1 MEGSCSNSW
10 QVVYINPS
18 QHGWTG
24 FLDGCS
30 ISWGPAFVSRS
41 DVREVREV
49 SHLALELA
57 LDGICLRELQGPN
70 YKCNSIT
77 WTVPKSASLSLL
89 ISYFKVISYHI
100 HSSWRI
106 WMKAQLAPLQDAE
119 SLQWLR
125 HLSWSNLST
134 RSWPI
139 SAGALLLI
147 VWQPMLGPQP
157 SSKPPISTWHAS
169 DLSYYRNVRSHE
181 TTSRSG
187 WLGVKPP
194 YSLILYGISACWR
207 HCLNKVTWHLTSK
220 LLNYIQTL
228 LVLDTCSAN
237 ACLIGGPTCAKYIWH
252 LPEDRIPEG
261 QADTKTSRKRAESVD
276 SQLLCGSISYV
287 ISAYW

>member
-1 MEGSCSNSW
+1 MASCLYQPVATWLNGFSW
-10 QVVYINPS
+10 WMQY
-18 QHGWTG
+18 
-24 FLDGCS
+24 FLGPCVCFEKWRTWSSWS
-30 ISWGPAFVSRS
+30 ISSCTWTCFGWNM
-41 DVREVREV
+41 
-49 SHLALELA
+49 LARTTGA
-57 LDGICLRELQGPN
+57 ELQVQFYN
-70 YKCNSIT
+70 MNRAKVSFAQFAY
-77 WTVPKSASLSLL
+77 
-89 ISYFKVISYHI
+89 SYFKVISYHI